1 MDWQTNP
8 WGIAKVQSLLE
19 RVEAKKV
26 RLSQMRPIP
35 AIAMERL
42 RESLMME
49 WTYHSNG
56 IEGNTLTLQ
65 ETRIILSDGLTVGG
79 KSLREHFETL
89 NHHEAIQVLETMVN
103 SKYRMKSK
111 DILHIHE
118 LVLQRIEK
126 EYAGR
131 YRNAGVR
138 ITGAN
143 FTPPNALK
151 VDALMDELIDWV
163 NEEKELPLIVRAT
176 IFHHRMVWIHPFSDG
191 NGRAVRLMFNLILM
205 SAGYPPAII
214 LQQDRKKYYD
224 ALNKGNQGN
233 YEKLV
238 LLVLQAL
245 ERSLDIYLSH
255 LDNTHDGYRPIS
267 DIVEEIS
274 LPYGQEYLSLLIR
287 QGKIAGH
294 KDGRN
299 WLTTAEAVEEYHVNR
314 RRKRSVKSS
323 KE

>member
-1 MDWQTNP
+1 M
-8 WGIAKVQSLLE
+8 
-19 RVEAKKV
+19 
-26 RLSQMRPIP
+26 
-35 AIAMERL
+35 
-42 RESLMME
+42 
-49 WTYHSNG
+49 
-56 IEGNTLTLQ
+56 
-65 ETRIILSDGLTVGG
+65 
-79 KSLREHFETL
+79 REHFETL

-176 IFHHRMVWIHPFSDG
+176 IFHHRMVWIHTFFDG
-191 NGRAVRLMFNLILM
+191 NGRTVRLMFNLVLM

-314 RRKRSVKSS
+314 KRKR
-323 KE
+323 

>member
-1 MDWQTNP
+1 MNWQTNP
-8 WGIAKVQSLLE
+8 WGIEKVQSLLE

-35 AIAMERL
+35 GIAMERL

-65 ETRIILSDGLTVGG
+65 ETRIRLSDGLTVGG

-176 IFHHRMVWIHPFSDG
+176 IFHHRMVWIHPFFDG
-191 NGRAVRLMFNLILM
+191 NGRTVRLMFNLILM
-205 SAGYPPAII
+205 SAGYSPAII

-299 WLTTAEAVEEYHVNR
+299 WLTTAEAVEEYHLN
-314 RRKRSVKSS
+314 RKRKR
-323 KE
+323 

>member
-1 MDWQTNP
+1 
-8 WGIAKVQSLLE
+8 V
-19 RVEAKKV
+19 
-26 RLSQMRPIP
+26 
-35 AIAMERL
+35 
-42 RESLMME
+42 
-49 WTYHSNG
+49 
-56 IEGNTLTLQ
+56 
-65 ETRIILSDGLTVGG
+65 ILSDGLTVGG

-89 NHHEAIQVLETMVN
+89 NHHEAIQFLETLVN
-103 SKYRMKSK
+103 PKYKMKAK
-111 DILHIHE
+111 DILHIHS

-151 VDALMDELIDWV
+151 VDAFMDELIEWV
-163 NEEKELPLIVRAT
+163 NEEKSLPLIVRAT
-176 IFHHRMVWIHPFSDG
+176 IFHHRMVWIHPFFDG
-191 NGRAVRLMFNLILM
+191 NGRTVRLMFNLILM
-205 SAGYPPAII
+205 SGGYPPAII

-238 LLVLQAL
+238 LMVLQAL

-255 LDNTHDGYRPIS
+255 LENKHDGYLPIS
-267 DIVEEIS
+267 SIVEEIS
-274 LPYGQEYLSLLIR
+274 LPYGHEYLSLLIR
-287 QGKIAGH
+287 QGKIAGY
-294 KDGRN
+294 KEGKN

-314 RRKRSVKSS
+314 KRKR
-323 KE
+323 

>member
-1 MDWQTNP
+1 MNWQTNP
-8 WGIAKVQSLLE
+8 LGIEKVQSLIE

-35 AIAMERL
+35 TIAMERL

-89 NHHEAIQVLETMVN
+89 NHNEAIQVLETMVN

-151 VDALMDELIDWV
+151 VDALMDELIEWV
-163 NEEKELPLIVRAT
+163 NEEKELPLIVRAI
-176 IFHHRMVWIHPFSDG
+176 IFHHRMVWIHPFFDG
-191 NGRAVRLMFNLILM
+191 NGRTVRLMFNLILM

-299 WLTTAEAVEEYHVNR
+299 WLTTAEAVVEYHVNR
-314 RRKRSVKSS
+314 KRKR
-323 KE
+323 